1 MVISDVNS
9 NVCTSDL
16 PANDGTGTVIGNSA
30 AKSESIKRA
39 IDSLKEVDTLTNS
52 YAREMA
58 ASLRS
63 IESQIG
69 GFASLLVRAGNI
81 NASDGVNT
89 GFKTDTTGKLLSGI
103 LPGGG
108 LLSKVPILGGL
119 LGAIGRGG
127 QSLFGTK
134 RSEERRVGKECVSTC
149 RSRWSTDH

>member
-1 MVISDVNS
+1 MFCVCLLLCFKQKTAYEMRISDWS
-9 NVCTSDL
+9 SDVCSSDL
-16 PANDGTGTVIGNSA
+16 
-30 AKSESIKRA
+30 
-39 IDSLKEVDTLTNS
+39 TLTNS

-103 LPGGG
+103 LTGGG

-119 LGAIGRGG
+119 LGAIGGVVK
-127 QSLFGTK
+127 SLFGTK
-134 RSEERRVGKECVSTC
+134 TSVIGSGLYGDEQSLKDILGGRLGT
-149 RSRWSTDH
+149 

>member
-1 MVISDVNS
+1 
-9 NVCTSDL
+9 
-16 PANDGTGTVIGNSA
+16 
-30 AKSESIKRA
+30 
-39 IDSLKEVDTLTNS
+39 
-52 YAREMA
+52 MA

-103 LPGGG
+103 LTGGG

-119 LGAIGRGG
+119 LGAIGGVVK
-127 QSLFGTK
+127 SLFGTK
-134 RSEERRVGKECVSTC
+134 TSVIGSGLYGDEQSLEDILGGGFDASYYSDIKKKKKFFRSEEHTSELQSLMRISYAVFC
-149 RSRWSTDH
+149 